1 MRLKKSVKKK
11 IDFIAILVVVL
22 IVAVIGAFTY
32 KRFFVSDGKPIT
44 VKVVDKID
52 DYGYE
57 LEEDATKLYK
67 DLYENLRKLL
77 QQEEFDEKEYASLV
91 SRLLVTDFYNLDNK
105 ISKND
110 IGGVQFIRTDQQK
123 NFILE
128 ASETVYKYIEHNV
141 YGNRTQEL
149 PIVSDV
155 ETLDVKETTY
165 KYKDIN
171 EEKAYKVTV
180 NVSYEK
186 DLDYPS
192 EVVVVLI
199 HNSENPKKLEVIK
212 MY

>member
-1 MRLKKSVKKK
+1 MKLKKSVKKK
-11 IDFIAILVVVL
+11 IDFLVIAVVIL
-22 IVAVIGAFTY
+22 IVAAIGFFVY
-32 KRFFVSDGKPIT
+32 KRFFVSEKTPTT

-57 LEEDATKLYK
+57 LEEDAPKLYK
-67 DLYENLRKLL
+67 DLYENLRDLL
-77 QQEEFDEKEYASLV
+77 QKEEFDEKEYASLV
-91 SRLLVTDFYNLDNK
+91 SRLLVVDFYNLDNK

-110 IGGVQFIRTDQQK
+110 IGGVQFIRSDQQK

-149 PIVSDV
+149 PIIKDV
-155 ETLDVKETTY
+155 ETLNVKETTY

-186 DLDYPS
+186 DLGYPS
-192 EVVVVLI
+192 EVTVVLI
-199 HNSENPKKLEVIK
+199 HNSENSKKLDVIK

>member
-11 IDFIAILVVVL
+11 INFVVILVVVL
-22 IVAVIGAFTY
+22 ILALMGFFVY
-32 KRFFVSDGKPIT
+32 KRFFVTEGKPVP

-57 LEEDATKLYK
+57 LEDDATKLYK
-67 DLYENLRKLL
+67 DLYEELRNLL

-91 SRLLVTDFYNLDNK
+91 SRLLVSDFYNLNNK

-110 IGGVQFIRTDQQK
+110 IGGVQFIKVDQQK

-149 PIVSDV
+149 PIVSEV
-155 ETLDVKETTY
+155 ETLDIKETTY
-165 KYKDIN
+165 KYKDID

-180 NVSYEK
+180 NVTYEK

>member
-1 MRLKKSVKKK
+1 MKLKKSVKKK
-11 IDFIAILVVVL
+11 IDFLVIAVVIL
-22 IVAVIGAFTY
+22 IVAAIGFFVY
-32 KRFFVSDGKPIT
+32 KRFFVSEKTPTT

-57 LEEDATKLYK
+57 LEEDATNVYK
-67 DLYENLRKLL
+67 DLYENLRDLL
-77 QQEEFDEKEYASLV
+77 QKEEFDEKEYASLV
-91 SRLLVTDFYNLDNK
+91 SRLLVADFYNLDNK

-110 IGGVQFIRTDQQK
+110 IGGVQFIRSDQQK

-149 PIVSDV
+149 PIVSDI
-155 ETLDVKETTY
+155 ETLDIKETTY

>member
-1 MRLKKSVKKK
+1 MKLKKSVKKK
-11 IDFIAILVVVL
+11 IDFLVIAVVIL
-22 IVAVIGAFTY
+22 IVAAIGFFVY
-32 KRFFVSDGKPIT
+32 KRFFVSEKTPTT

-57 LEEDATKLYK
+57 LEEDSTKLYK
-67 DLYENLRKLL
+67 DLYENLRDLL
-77 QQEEFDEKEYASLV
+77 QKEEFDEKEYASLV
-91 SRLLVTDFYNLDNK
+91 SRLLVADFYNLDNK

-110 IGGVQFIRTDQQK
+110 IGGVQFIRSDQQK

-141 YGNRTQEL
+141 YGNRTKEL
-149 PIVSDV
+149 PIVKEV

-186 DLDYPS
+186 DLGYPS
-192 EVVVVLI
+192 EVTVVLI
-199 HNSENPKKLEVIK
+199 HNSKNTKKLEAIK

>member
-1 MRLKKSVKKK
+1 MKLKKSVKKK
-11 IDFIAILVVVL
+11 VDFLVIAVVVL
-22 IVAVIGAFTY
+22 IVVAIGFFVY
-32 KRFFVSDGKPIT
+32 KRFFVSEGTPT
-44 VKVVDKID
+44 NVKVIDKIE

-57 LEEDATKLYK
+57 LEEDATDLYK
-67 DLYENLRKLL
+67 GLYEELRTLL
-77 QQEEFDEKEYASLV
+77 QQEEYDEKEYASLI

-110 IGGVQFIRTDQQK
+110 IGGVQFIRSEQQK

-149 PIVSDV
+149 PIVKDV

-171 EEKAYKVTV
+171 EEEAYKVTV

-186 DLDYPS
+186 KLNYPT
-192 EVVVVLI
+192 EVTVVLI
-199 HNSENPKKLEVIK
+199 HDDEMSKKLEVIK